1 MDANTKKPVKEATAT
16 SMSREA
22 LIQNIQ
28 YSLERLTDE
37 ELERVNGYIAR
48 LW

>member
-1 MDANTKKPVKEATAT
+1 MDTDTKKPVKEATAT

-28 YSLERLTDE
+28 FSLERLTDE
-37 ELERVNGYIAR
+37 ELERVNSYIGR